1 MVERMSNTP
10 KGPGSMPST
19 ALKKNLKQTN
29 KGMVVKG
36 IVSVIPATEAESQED
51 QKFTLGYIVISRSGN

>member
-10 KGPGSMPST
+10 KGPET
-19 ALKKNLKQTN
+19 NKQTN
-29 KGMVVKG
+29 GMVVKV

-51 QKFTLGYIVISRSGN
+51 QKFTLAYIVISRSGN